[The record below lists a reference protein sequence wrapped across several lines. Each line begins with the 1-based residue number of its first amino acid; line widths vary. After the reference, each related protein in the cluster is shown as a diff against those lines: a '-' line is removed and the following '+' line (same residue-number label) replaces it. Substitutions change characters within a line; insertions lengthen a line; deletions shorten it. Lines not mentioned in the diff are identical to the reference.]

1 MSKVV
6 CSLIAGV
13 ALAGATGFAQSPG
26 PTTSG
31 AGGSSKS
38 ILPNGNFEKGME
50 GWSITA
56 FGKKGQGAMDDN
68 EKREGRSTLRM
79 DNAEGDDASARQKV
93 AVEPNTRYRL
103 EGYIRTKDVQ
113 AVKRGGKDGA
123 SLCLSGGWEKT
134 QSVSGTRSWTRV
146 SHDFATGGEKEVE
159 ICARLGYISAPVT
172 GTAWF
177 SDITLTKI
185 GKAPPRR

>member
-1 MSKVV
+1 MAW
-6 CSLIAGV
+6 SLIAGM
-13 ALAGATGFAQSPG
+13 ALAGAMALGQDPG
-26 PTTSG
+26 AATSG
-31 AGGSSKS
+31 SGGSSKNL
-38 ILPNGNFEKGME
+38 LPNGNFEKGME
-50 GWSITA
+50 GWAITA

-68 EKREGRSTLRM
+68 EKREGRSTLRIV
-79 DNAEGDDASARQKV
+79 NAEGDDASARQKV

-103 EGYIRTKDVQ
+103 EGYVKTKDVQ

-123 SLCLSGGWEKT
+123 SLCIGGGWEKT
-134 QSVSGTRSWTRV
+134 QSVAGTRSWTRV
-146 SHDFATGGEKEVE
+146 THDFLTGGETEVE
-159 ICARLGYISAPVT
+159 VCARLGYLSAPVT